1 MRRIVTVLLPALL
14 LALLVALPPVSPAH
28 AATARQPILFV
39 HGWSGSASNW
49 NTMADRF
56 RAAGYTSAELF
67 QWSYNSAQDNV
78 ITAGQVR
85 DKVTAI
91 RRATGWAKVDI
102 VTHSMGGLS
111 TRYYL
116 KSLGGQPYVDEWV
129 SIGGPNHGTNSAYF
143 CYTRSCVDMRYNSAF
158 LTNINSGDETPG
170 SVRYGTW
177 WSPCDGVI
185 NPDTSTILSGATNTK
200 TGCIGH
206 LSLLGNWTVF
216 TQVRSF
222 VA

>member
-1 MRRIVTVLLPALL
+1 VRRAPLTILPAVVLALLPATP
-14 LALLVALPPVSPAH
+14 AAH

-49 NTMADRF
+49 DVMASRF
-56 RAAGYTSAELF
+56 RAVGYTSAELI
-67 QWSYNSAQDNV
+67 QWDYNSAQDNV
-78 ITAGQVR
+78 ITANEVGA
-85 DKVTAI
+85 KVADI
-91 RRATGWAKVDI
+91 RRATGWSTIDV

-116 KSLGGQPYVDEWV
+116 KNLGGQSYVDEWV

-143 CYTRSCVDMRYNSAF
+143 CFTRSCHDMRFGSAF

-170 SVRYGTW
+170 AVRYGTW
-177 WSPCDGVI
+177 WSPCDEVI
-185 NPDTSTILSGATNTK
+185 NPDTSTILSGATNTQ
-200 TGCIGH
+200 TACIGH
-206 LSLLGNWTVF
+206 LGLLGSSTVF
-216 TQVRSF
+216 SQVRAF